1 MIINSNKTFP
11 IAIQKNLSYN
21 INFTPN
27 NFSLSTISF
36 KEGKDFTFNLQSGK
50 FSDFNNRSVYLY
62 NTGENINLSG
72 NIHHVYSGDS
82 FAWPSNQKLL
92 YDYYI
97 NGNPI
102 LLSGQRTGNMG
113 GDQAAYSKIS
123 GLTISGSNLE
133 LTNFQILGKA
143 PNININLDK
152 SFALGSLI
160 SGNIIR
166 SGDSE
171 NFRLLSGSVRF
182 PTTFD
187 LKSLPSYVSSSTA
200 GVVGFNI
207 DTNFNS
213 QYSEI
218 PLTYNI
224 TLNFLTDF
232 GLISRTFVST
242 GIPSSF
248 ESFFIDIEG
257 RYFDFFNT
265 PSGSSYAINSSFKS
279 GNNEYAKSVN
289 IQFYYSGG
297 ATGQQIDPSE
307 FYASGT
313 RNINFDIIT
322 TGTGT
327 FTFTGL
333 SLASGYYDNLLS
345 FGTGNLSG
353 SFQTGITG
361 GNFQKQI
368 MITGSGVY
376 DFNHFNLNTFIISGY
391 RTGIWSSG
399 IIVRSGTV
407 TGYFGPFLSGS
418 GTATFYN
425 NSRFILNSNVPLG
438 IIRDTRVFTGF
449 MFYPIITTG
458 TVKITGFNS
467 TFLDYSGYSAG
478 TSLTGLLVGSGF
490 VYSPLLNQ
498 RPTTGVLRYELNNR
512 IITGAKDLFITEF
525 VINTGINLGRI
536 VTMVSGE
543 ATGNYLNN
551 PNIFGLS
558 IVGTGNNIVTGSNF
572 IYGQGLITGTN
583 TGYIIKDNYITTGI
597 VTGVFLYQAT
607 GNPNN
612 LSDPKNNIIDLYST
626 VITGNTSSTGLNLIS
641 DIQFTGNLTSQIQ
654 FTGFIFQEGDL
665 YSNPINFTGQ
675 NTSIYSSISGGFKTG
690 LFIKKFEN
698 TILNQNTY
706 FTGQGFFNNTVSST
720 GLSSGLNWTYFNGSG
735 GLFTN
740 KIFTGNIEFG
750 SGTVYNRTIT
760 FRIRP
765 SGIASGQIGNSL
777 IDFPRPIGTA
787 PTQLYISELKN
798 TFFTGNKIE
807 YREIIVSGIATGTK
821 YNYQGLQI
829 DYSGYAF
836 SSGSGFL
843 VGSGFVLLTGIGVLT
858 GTDGSTGLFSTT
870 GDILVSLTGNPLNV
884 LDPVNTFYKYYNSI
898 RTTGSGFYGIQN
910 FGLLI
915 SLTGQTSPITL
926 TGGNDITEKGYISTL
941 NPSSTGFYLGTG
953 SNLASFNSRTL
964 LSGQIINPKFTG
976 DFLFYTGVSNVFF
989 QFPVSGI
996 VTGRNDAI
1004 IYSGFVFPY
1013 CALTT
1018 GRIRFEDQGAA
1029 SLIYKHNGYTGIS
1042 GYLIDDIRFAL
1053 DPLAPQPFVD
1063 PNYKVGQPFEGVY
1076 NTNAT
1081 GLIKPTGFSYFAISG
1096 IFTGKKFD
1104 GSNFELIFNALPY
1117 DQISYGGFNIF
1128 SQPTWGSYYTG
1139 VAIQVPVEGT
1149 GLEFANGFSEYYG
1162 IASGKVPQ
1170 SYTINFQDI
1179 YAIESPSD
1187 YIFTGVIKGWSSI
1200 PFFDKSAYGSPLPK
1214 NFWATGGVN
1223 HQTACVDFITASYY
1237 FAGNPVYPFSFETGI
1252 TGVTGLW
1259 LGTGTYTFNSGI
1271 KFSTTDMTYASGK
1284 IIGYT
1289 ITEINNSY
1297 PSYSGINFYTQYGYK
1312 NILKPKFNEKLTG
1325 NFAQDLIG
1333 SGFMSQS
1340 KQSIAT
1346 GQFYIATGILGNTAF
1361 RTGYKDFNI
1370 TGSYISI
1377 NGAIDWTGNLDLEL
1391 GLRSFYTGT
1400 TLLQDIRARSFE
1412 YDIFRTGIINLTPNS
1427 RFFETTIESQ
1437 KFFFATGYIN
1447 FRSGI
1452 DFVESDMGKK
1462 SINGLLLTG
1471 TGSVIL
1477 PPNVFPISKP
1487 NFTGQYNFI
1496 SSGTGF
1502 MTVTGSRQIIVSDF
1516 LTGITGI
1523 WETTGFCNVTGS
1535 TLFTNSDLGRKFL
1548 ALNYTGQANTG
1559 TLYPIKSVYPY
1570 LFEIVSGFNHIT
1582 NDTIQTIYGSGFMTG
1597 YSSQNQTLFARSGIS
1612 GNLEFLGNLTG
1623 ITTGIIT
1630 GTSGTVLVSVTGSN
1644 FNSIFT
1650 LPYNVSSP
1658 VTGVFNFF
1666 KTFIRTGI
1674 FAVTGNALTTGSYQS
1689 KTNFLVSG
1697 LATGYFAITGTGIVN
1712 LTGSVILNRSQTL
1725 LINYPY
1731 PSGNS
1736 IAYLTLT
1743 GLNNFTGDFRSGVA
1757 ITGLYNKNFIGL
1769 FSGSNSG
1776 SYTGMW
1782 SGTGAFTGSITIPF
1796 FDNNL
1801 GVRDNYLVATNL
1813 INSGLESGL
1822 VPVFTLGLYSGLRTI
1837 QNSSI
1842 SETRTITGSG
1852 YFESIASGFGLA
1864 GTTSGSGIGL
1874 VTGYLSGLINKN
1886 YLTNTNYETGLI
1898 LTGYLSGNSKIA
1910 LTGIFTGTINLT
1922 GRIIR
1927 SNFNLR
1933 SSGIATG
1940 YYLALKTFTG
1950 GFDFYTGTSINAGYI
1965 KINPNGPSG
1974 WNITR
1979 TVPTGESLYIQI
1991 NSRNIF
1997 DNISGS
2003 FNARVFSGDKLGSV
2017 DTNMI
2022 YASRLY

>member
-123 GLTISGSNLE
+123 GLTISGSNIE

-152 SFALGSLI
+152 SFTLGSLI

-232 GLISRTFVST
+232 GLVSRTFVST

-257 RYFDFFNT
+257 RYFDFFNA
-265 PSGSSYAINSSFKS
+265 PSGSSYAINSSFNS

-399 IIVRSGTV
+399 IIVRSGTI

-449 MFYPIITTG
+449 MFYPIIKTG

-490 VYSPLLNQ
+490 IYSPLLNQ

-583 TGYIIKDNYITTGI
+583 TGYIIKDNFITTGI

-607 GNPNN
+607 GNPND

-720 GLSSGLNWTYFNGSG
+720 GLSSGVNWTYFNGSG
-735 GLFTN
+735 GSFANRT
-740 KIFTGNIEFG
+740 FTGNIEFG
-750 SGTVYNRTIT
+750 SGTVYNRGLVGAFAI
-760 FRIRP
+760 
-765 SGIASGQIGNSL
+765 SGIASGQIGDSL
-777 IDFPRPIGTA
+777 LRSFKNGTSVQ
-787 PTQLYISELKN
+787 TSQLKN
-798 TFFTGNKIE
+798 IFFTGNKIE

-821 YNYQGLQI
+821 YNYQGLKI
-829 DYSGYAF
+829 DYSGYPF
-836 SSGSGFL
+836 SYGSGFL
-843 VGSGFVLLTGIGVLT
+843 TGSGFIFLTGIGVLT
-858 GTDGSTGLFSTT
+858 GSDGSTGTFSTS
-870 GDILVSLTGNPLNV
+870 GDILVLLTGNPINLA
-884 LDPVNTFYKYYNSI
+884 DPINTFYKYYDNI
-898 RTTGSGFYGIQN
+898 LTTGSGFYRIDN
-910 FGLLI
+910 FGLRFPI
-915 SLTGQTSPITL
+915 TGQVSNITL
-926 TGGNDITEKGYISTL
+926 TGGNNIVTEGYIL
-941 NPSSTGFYLGTG
+941 NLQTPLTGFYLGSG
-953 SNLASFNSRTL
+953 SNFASSNNSRTL
-964 LSGQIINPKFTG
+964 FSGQIINPSSTGDFFYFTG
-976 DFLFYTGVSNVFF
+976 DSNIVIK
-989 QFPVSGI
+989 FPVSGV
-996 VTGRNDAI
+996 VTGTNDTN
-1004 IYSGFVFPY
+1004 IYSGYVSPFSVL
-1013 CALTT
+1013 AT
-1018 GRIRFEDQGAA
+1018 GRVVFSDQG
-1029 SLIYKHNGYTGIS
+1029 SVDLLYRKNIFTGIS
-1042 GYLIDDIRFAL
+1042 GYLIDDIRSISGSPAPLLFAN
-1053 DPLAPQPFVD
+1053 
-1063 PNYKVGQPFEGVY
+1063 PNYKIFNQFEEVY

-1081 GLIKPTGFSYFAISG
+1081 GLIKPTGFSTYAISG
-1096 IFTGKKFD
+1096 IFTGKLVN
-1104 GSNFELIFNALPY
+1104 GSNFEFVFNSYPY
-1117 DQISYGGFNIF
+1117 EDFIYQGYNIEAING
-1128 SQPTWGSYYTG
+1128 SSYYTG
-1139 VAIQVPVEGT
+1139 FAIQVPVEGT

-1170 SYTINFQDI
+1170 NYTINFQDLYEI
-1179 YAIESPSD
+1179 DAPNAHV
-1187 YIFTGVIKGWSSI
+1187 FTGVIKGWSSI
-1200 PFFDKSAYGSPLPK
+1200 PYFDQVGYNPIYY
-1214 NFWATGGVN
+1214 WATGGVN
-1223 HQTACVDFITASYY
+1223 HQTINY
-1237 FAGNPVYPFSFETGI
+1237 SFEAATELLGGNYPSYSITTGI

-1259 LGTGTYTFNSGI
+1259 IATGNYQFSSGISFKNTDPKYVNGIITGFTFNNDPNV
-1271 KFSTTDMTYASGK
+1271 T
-1284 IIGYT
+1284 
-1289 ITEINNSY
+1289 INNSY
-1297 PSYSGINFYTQYGYK
+1297 PSYSGINFYTEYGYK
-1312 NILKPKFNEKLTG
+1312 NILKPKFNQPLSG
-1325 NFAQDLIG
+1325 YYIDDLAG

-1340 KQSIAT
+1340 KISSAT
-1346 GQFYIATGILGNTAF
+1346 GRFYFASGVISHLNY
-1361 RTGYKDFNI
+1361 RTGYKDYDMTGFFKTI
-1370 TGSYISI
+1370 T
-1377 NGAIDWTGNLDLEL
+1377 GAIDFTGNINTGL
-1391 GLRSFYTGT
+1391 GLRSYYTGA
-1400 TLLQDIRARSFE
+1400 TLLNDIRARSFE
-1412 YDIFRTGIINLTPNS
+1412 YDVFRTGFVNLTPS
-1427 RFFETTIESQ
+1427 TRFFETTVESQ

-1447 FRSGI
+1447 FKSGI
-1452 DFVESDMGKK
+1452 DFIESDMGKK
-1462 SINGLLLTG
+1462 IINGLLLTG

-1487 NFTGQYNFI
+1487 YFTGQYNFI

-1502 MTVTGSRQIIVSDF
+1502 MTVTGSRQVIISDF

-1570 LFEIVSGFNHIT
+1570 LFEIVSGFNHT
-1582 NDTIQTIYGSGFMTG
+1582 TSDTIQTIYGSGFMTG

-1623 ITTGIIT
+1623 VTTGIIT
-1630 GTSGTVLVSVTGSN
+1630 GTSGTVLVSVTGGN

-1650 LPYNVSSP
+1650 LPYNISSP

-1666 KTFIRTGI
+1666 KTFTRTGI
-1674 FAVTGNALTTGSYQS
+1674 FAATGNALTTGSYQS

-1712 LTGSVILNRSQTL
+1712 LTGAVILNRSQTL

-1769 FSGSNSG
+1769 FSGFNSG

-1782 SGTGAFTGSITIPF
+1782 SGTGAFTGSVTIPF
-1796 FDNNL
+1796 FDNDL
-1801 GVRDNYLVATNL
+1801 GVRNNELVAANL

-1874 VTGYLSGLINKN
+1874 VTGYLSGFINKN
-1886 YLTNTNYETGLI
+1886 YLANTNYETGLI

>member
-182 PTTFD
+182 PKTFD

-257 RYFDFFNT
+257 RYFDFFNE

-289 IQFYYSGG
+289 IQFYYSAG

-399 IIVRSGTV
+399 IIVRSGTI

-449 MFYPIITTG
+449 MFYPIIKTG

-490 VYSPLLNQ
+490 IYSPLLNQ
-498 RPTTGVLRYELNNR
+498 RPTTGVLRYEVDNR

-543 ATGNYLNN
+543 ATGNYLDN

-583 TGYIIKDNYITTGI
+583 TGYIIKDNFITTGI

-641 DIQFTGNLTSQIQ
+641 DIQFTGNLTPQIQ
-654 FTGFIFQEGDL
+654 FTGFIFQQGDL

-735 GLFTN
+735 GVFTN
-740 KIFTGNIEFG
+740 KRFTGNIEFG
-750 SGTVYNRTIT
+750 SGTVYNRTTT

-798 TFFTGNKIE
+798 IFFTGNKIE

-821 YNYQGLQI
+821 YNYQGLKI
-829 DYSGYAF
+829 DYSGYPF
-836 SSGSGFL
+836 SYGSGFL
-843 VGSGFVLLTGIGVLT
+843 TGSGFIFLTGIGVLT
-858 GTDGSTGLFSTT
+858 GSDGSTGTFSTS
-870 GDILVSLTGNPLNV
+870 GDILVLLTGNPINLA
-884 LDPVNTFYKYYNSI
+884 DPINTFYKYYDNI
-898 RTTGSGFYGIQN
+898 LTTGSGFYRIDN
-910 FGLLI
+910 FGLRFPI
-915 SLTGQTSPITL
+915 TGQVSNITL
-926 TGGNDITEKGYISTL
+926 TGGNNIITAGYILDLQTPL
-941 NPSSTGFYLGTG
+941 TGFYLGSG
-953 SNLASFNSRTL
+953 SNLASNNSRTL
-964 LSGQIINPKFTG
+964 FSGQIINPSSTGDFFYFTG
-976 DFLFYTGVSNVFF
+976 DSNIVIK
-989 QFPVSGI
+989 FPVSGV
-996 VTGRNDAI
+996 VTGTNDTN
-1004 IYSGFVFPY
+1004 IYSGYVSPFSVL
-1013 CALTT
+1013 AT
-1018 GRIRFEDQGAA
+1018 GRVIFSNQG
-1029 SLIYKHNGYTGIS
+1029 SVDLLYRKNIFTGIS
-1042 GYLIDDIRFAL
+1042 GYLIDDIRSISGSPAPLLFAN
-1053 DPLAPQPFVD
+1053 
-1063 PNYKVGQPFEGVY
+1063 PNYKIFNQFEEVY

-1081 GLIKPTGFSYFAISG
+1081 GLIKPTGMSFYAISG
-1096 IFTGKKFD
+1096 IFTGKRHN
-1104 GSNFELIFNALPY
+1104 GTNFELVFNSSPY
-1117 DQISYGGFNIF
+1117 ENGYNIYAT
-1128 SQPTWGSYYTG
+1128 PVWGSIYTG
-1139 VAIQVPVEGT
+1139 NSIQVPVEGT
-1149 GLEFANGFSEYYG
+1149 GLELANGYSEYYK

-1170 SYTINFQDI
+1170 NYTINFQDS
-1179 YAIESPSD
+1179 AGVDAGNPHV
-1187 YIFTGVIKGWSSI
+1187 FTGVIKGWSSI
-1200 PFFDKSAYGSPLPK
+1200 PFFDVGPINGDPIYY
-1214 NFWATGGVN
+1214 WATGGIN
-1223 HQTACVDFITASYY
+1223 HQTINY
-1237 FAGNPVYPFSFETGI
+1237 SFETATELLGGNYPSYSITTGI

-1259 LGTGTYTFNSGI
+1259 IATGNYQFSSGI
-1271 KFSTTDMTYASGK
+1271 SFKNTDPKYVNG
-1284 IIGYT
+1284 IITGFT
-1289 ITEINNSY
+1289 FDNNPNVTINNSFDN
-1297 PSYSGINFYTQYGYK
+1297 YSGINFYTEYGYK
-1312 NILKPKFNEKLTG
+1312 NILKPKFNQPLSG
-1325 NFAQDLIG
+1325 YYINDLAG

-1340 KQSIAT
+1340 KISSAT
-1346 GQFYIATGILGNTAF
+1346 GRFYFASGVISHLNY
-1361 RTGYKDFNI
+1361 RTGYKDYNMTGFFKTI
-1370 TGSYISI
+1370 T
-1377 NGAIDWTGNLDLEL
+1377 GAIDFTGNINTGL
-1391 GLRSFYTGT
+1391 GLRSYYTGA
-1400 TLLQDIRARSFE
+1400 TLLNDIRARSFE
-1412 YDIFRTGIINLTPNS
+1412 YDVFRTGFINLTPS
-1427 RFFETTIESQ
+1427 TRFFETTTESE
-1437 KFFFATGYIN
+1437 KIFFATGYIN

-1502 MTVTGSRQIIVSDF
+1502 MTVTGDRQVIVSDF

-1630 GTSGTVLVSVTGSN
+1630 GASGTVLVSVTGGN

-1650 LPYNVSSP
+1650 LPYNISSP

-1769 FSGSNSG
+1769 FSGFNSG
-1776 SYTGMW
+1776 SYTGIW
-1782 SGTGAFTGSITIPF
+1782 SGTGVFTGSITIPF

-1801 GVRDNYLVATNL
+1801 GVRDNYLVAANL

-1874 VTGYLSGLINKN
+1874 VTGYLSGFINKN
-1886 YLTNTNYETGLI
+1886 YLANTNYETGLI

-1927 SNFNLR
+1927 SNFDLR

-1965 KINPNGPSG
+1965 KIKPNGPSG

-2003 FNARVFSGDKLGSV
+2003 FNTRVFSGDKLGSV
-2017 DTNMI
+2017 DTNVI

>member
-50 FSDFNNRSVYLY
+50 FSDFNNRSVYFY

-82 FAWPSNQKLL
+82 IDWPSNQKLL

-102 LLSGQRTGNMG
+102 LLSGQRAGNMG

-152 SFALGSLI
+152 SFTLGSLI

-182 PTTFD
+182 PKTFD

-248 ESFFIDIEG
+248 ERFFIDIEG
-257 RYFDFFNT
+257 RYFDFFNE
-265 PSGSSYAINSSFKS
+265 PSGSSYAINSSFYS

-297 ATGQQIDPSE
+297 ATGQQIDSSE

-449 MFYPIITTG
+449 MFYPIIKTG

-478 TSLTGLLVGSGF
+478 TSLTGLLVGSGSI
-490 VYSPLLNQ
+490 YSPLLNQ

-543 ATGNYLNN
+543 ATGNFLDN

-583 TGYIIKDNYITTGI
+583 TGYIIKDNFITTGI

-612 LSDPKNNIIDLYST
+612 LSDPKNNIIDSYST

-641 DIQFTGNLTSQIQ
+641 DIQFTGNLTPQIQ
-654 FTGFIFQEGDL
+654 FTGFIFQQGDL

-675 NTSIYSSISGGFKTG
+675 NTSIYPSISGGFKTG

-698 TILNQNTY
+698 TILNENTY

-720 GLSSGLNWTYFNGSG
+720 GLSSGVNWTYFNGSG
-735 GLFTN
+735 GSFANRT
-740 KIFTGNIEFG
+740 FTGNIEFG
-750 SGTVYNRTIT
+750 SGTVYNRGLVGAFAI
-760 FRIRP
+760 

-777 IDFPRPIGTA
+777 LRSFKNGTSVQ
-787 PTQLYISELKN
+787 TSQLKN
-798 TFFTGNKIE
+798 IFFTGNKIE

-821 YNYQGLQI
+821 YNYQGLKI
-829 DYSGYAF
+829 DYSGYPF
-836 SSGSGFL
+836 SYGSGFL
-843 VGSGFVLLTGIGVLT
+843 TGSGFIFLTGIGVLT
-858 GTDGSTGLFSTT
+858 GSDGSTGTFSTS
-870 GDILVSLTGNPLNV
+870 GDILVLLTGNPINLA
-884 LDPVNTFYKYYNSI
+884 DPINTFYKYYDNI
-898 RTTGSGFYGIQN
+898 LTTGSGFYRIDN
-910 FGLLI
+910 FGLRFPI
-915 SLTGQTSPITL
+915 TGQVSNITL
-926 TGGNDITEKGYISTL
+926 TGGNNIITAGHILDLQTPL
-941 NPSSTGFYLGTG
+941 TGFYLGSG
-953 SNLASFNSRTL
+953 SNLTSSNNSRTL
-964 LSGQIINPKFTG
+964 FSGQIINPSSTGDFFYFTG
-976 DFLFYTGVSNVFF
+976 DSNIVIK
-989 QFPVSGI
+989 FPVSGV
-996 VTGRNDAI
+996 VTGRNDTN
-1004 IYSGFVFPY
+1004 IYSGYVSPFSVL
-1013 CALTT
+1013 AT
-1018 GRIRFEDQGAA
+1018 GRVVSSDQG
-1029 SLIYKHNGYTGIS
+1029 SVDLLYRKNIFTGIS
-1042 GYLIDDIRFAL
+1042 GYLIDDIRSISGSLNQPLLFA
-1053 DPLAPQPFVD
+1053 D
-1063 PNYKVGQPFEGVY
+1063 PNYKIFNQFEEVY
-1076 NTNAT
+1076 NANAT
-1081 GLIKPTGFSYFAISG
+1081 GLIKPTGMSYYPLSG
-1096 IFTGKKFD
+1096 IFTGKRHN
-1104 GSNFELIFNALPY
+1104 GANFELVFDSTPY
-1117 DQISYGGFNIF
+1117 EDGYNIYAT
-1128 SQPTWGSYYTG
+1128 PAWGSFYTG
-1139 VAIQVPVEGT
+1139 NAIQVPVEGT

-1162 IASGKVPQ
+1162 KASGKVPQ
-1170 SYTINFQDI
+1170 NYTINFRDVNEI
-1179 YAIESPSD
+1179 DAGNAHV
-1187 YIFTGVIKGWSSI
+1187 FTGVIKGWSSI
-1200 PFFDKSAYGSPLPK
+1200 PFFDSGPIFDGIPIEY
-1214 NFWATGGVN
+1214 WATGGVN
-1223 HQTACVDFITASYY
+1223 HQTINY
-1237 FAGNPVYPFSFETGI
+1237 SFEAATELLGGNYPSYSITTGI

-1259 LGTGTYTFNSGI
+1259 IATGNYQFSSGISFKNTDPKYVNGIITGFTFNNDPNV
-1271 KFSTTDMTYASGK
+1271 T
-1284 IIGYT
+1284 
-1289 ITEINNSY
+1289 INNSY
-1297 PSYSGINFYTQYGYK
+1297 PSYSGINFYTEYGYK
-1312 NILKPKFNEKLTG
+1312 NILKPKFNQPLSG
-1325 NFAQDLIG
+1325 YYIDDLAG

-1340 KQSIAT
+1340 KISSAT
-1346 GQFYIATGILGNTAF
+1346 GRFYFASGVISHLNY
-1361 RTGYKDFNI
+1361 RTGYKDYDM
-1370 TGSYISI
+1370 TGFFKTI
-1377 NGAIDWTGNLDLEL
+1377 NGAIDFTGNINTGL
-1391 GLRSFYTGT
+1391 GLRSYYTGAI
-1400 TLLQDIRARSFE
+1400 LLNDIRARSFE
-1412 YDIFRTGIINLTPNS
+1412 YDVFRTGFINLTPS
-1427 RFFETTIESQ
+1427 TRFFETTTESE
-1437 KFFFATGYIN
+1437 KIFFATGYIN

-1477 PPNVFPISKP
+1477 PPNVFPISRP

-1502 MTVTGSRQIIVSDF
+1502 MTVTGSRQVIISDF

-1570 LFEIVSGFNHIT
+1570 LFEIASGFDHIT
-1582 NDTIQTIYGSGFMTG
+1582 SDTIQTIYGSGFMTG

-1630 GTSGTVLVSVTGSN
+1630 GTSGTVLVSVTGGN

-1650 LPYNVSSP
+1650 LPYNISSP

-1666 KTFIRTGI
+1666 KTFTRTGI
-1674 FAVTGNALTTGSYQS
+1674 FAATGNALTTGSYQS

-1769 FSGSNSG
+1769 FSGFNSG

-1782 SGTGAFTGSITIPF
+1782 SGTGTFTGSVTIPF

-1801 GVRDNYLVATNL
+1801 GVRNNELVAANL

-1822 VPVFTLGLYSGLRTI
+1822 VPLFTLGLYSGLRTI

-1874 VTGYLSGLINKN
+1874 VTGYLSGFINKN
-1886 YLTNTNYETGLI
+1886 YLANTNYETGLI

-2003 FNARVFSGDKLGSV
+2003 FNTRVFSGDKLGSV
-2017 DTNMI
+2017 DTNVI

>member
-82 FAWPSNQKLL
+82 IDWPSNQKLL

-113 GDQAAYSKIS
+113 GDQVAYSKIS

-133 LTNFQILGKA
+133 LTNFQILGKK
-143 PNININLDK
+143 PSLDINLDS
-152 SFALGSLI
+152 SFSFGQLI
-160 SGNIIR
+160 SGNIIK
-166 SGDSE
+166 GGYDSE
-171 NFRLLSGSVRF
+171 NFRLLSGSVQF
-182 PTTFD
+182 PKNFN
-187 LKSLPSYVSSSTA
+187 LNSLPSYVSTTSPYQN
-200 GVVGFNI
+200 GFYI

-213 QYSEI
+213 QYSDI

-232 GLISRTFVST
+232 GIVSKTFVST
-242 GIPSSF
+242 GIPNSY
-248 ESFFIDIEG
+248 EEFFIDING
-257 RYFDFFNT
+257 RYFDFFNA
-265 PSGSSYAINSSFKS
+265 PSGSIYSINSFFKS
-279 GNNEYAKSVN
+279 GNNEYEKSVN
-289 IQFYYSGG
+289 IQFYYAGG
-297 ATGQQIDPSE
+297 ATGQQVDSSE

-399 IIVRSGTV
+399 TIVRSGTV

-438 IIRDTRVFTGF
+438 IIRDTRVFTGL
-449 MFYPIITTG
+449 MFYPVIQTG

-498 RPTTGVLRYELNNR
+498 KPTTGVLRYELNNR

-612 LSDPKNNIIDLYST
+612 LSDPKNNIVDLYST
-626 VITGNTSSTGLNLIS
+626 VITGNTSSTGFNLIS

-654 FTGFIFQEGDL
+654 FTGFIFQEGNL

-706 FTGQGFFNNTVSST
+706 FTGQGFFSNTISST
-720 GLSSGLNWTYFNGSG
+720 GLSSGVNWTYFNGSG
-735 GLFTN
+735 GSFSN
-740 KIFTGNIEFG
+740 RIFTGYIDFG
-750 SGTVYNRTIT
+750 SGTVYNRSLVTAVNI
-760 FRIRP
+760 

-777 IDFPRPIGTA
+777 LNSIKNGVGAHTS
-787 PTQLYISELKN
+787 QLKN
-798 TFFTGNKIE
+798 IFFTGNKIE
-807 YREIIVSGIATGTK
+807 YRDIIVSGIATGNK
-821 YNYQGLQI
+821 YNYQGLSI

-870 GDILVSLTGNPLNV
+870 GDILFSLTGNPLNV
-884 LDPVNTFYKYYNSI
+884 LDPVNTFYKYYDSI
-898 RTTGSGFYGIQN
+898 RTTGSGLYGIQN

-915 SLTGQTSPITL
+915 SLTGATSSITL
-926 TGGNDITEKGYISTL
+926 TGGNNITEKGYISIL
-941 NPSSTGFYLGTG
+941 NPSSTGFYLGSG

-964 LSGQIINPKFTG
+964 LSGQIINPNFTG
-976 DFLFYTGVSNVFF
+976 DFFYYTGVSNVFF

-996 VTGRNDAI
+996 VTGRNDTN
-1004 IYSGFVFPY
+1004 IYSGYVSAFSVL
-1013 CALTT
+1013 AT
-1018 GRIRFEDQGAA
+1018 GRVTFSDQGNID
-1029 SLIYKHNGYTGIS
+1029 LLYRKNIFTGIS
-1042 GYLIDDIRFAL
+1042 GYLIDDIRSISGSPAPLFFA
-1053 DPLAPQPFVD
+1053 D
-1063 PNYKVGQPFEGVY
+1063 PNYKIFNQFQEVY

-1081 GLIKPTGFSYFAISG
+1081 GLIKPTGYSTYAISG
-1096 IFTGKKFD
+1096 IFTGKLVD
-1104 GSNFELIFNALPY
+1104 GSDFEFVFNSYPY
-1117 DQISYGGFNIF
+1117 EDFIYQGYNIEAFNGF
-1128 SQPTWGSYYTG
+1128 SYYTG
-1139 VAIQVPVEGT
+1139 FAIQVPVEGT

-1170 SYTINFQDI
+1170 NYTINFQDFYEI
-1179 YAIESPSD
+1179 DAPNAHV
-1187 YIFTGVIKGWSSI
+1187 FTGVIKGWSSI
-1200 PFFDKSAYGSPLPK
+1200 PYFDQVGYNPIYY
-1214 NFWATGGVN
+1214 WATGGVN
-1223 HQTACVDFITASYY
+1223 HQTINY
-1237 FAGNPVYPFSFETGI
+1237 SFEAATELLGGNYPSYSITTGI

-1259 LGTGTYTFNSGI
+1259 LGTGSYTFNSGI
-1271 KFSTTDMTYASGK
+1271 KFSNTDITYVSGK
-1284 IIGYT
+1284 ITGYT

-1333 SGFMSQS
+1333 TGFMSQS
-1340 KQSIAT
+1340 KQSIAS
-1346 GQFYIATGILGNTAF
+1346 GKFYIATGILGNTAF

-1412 YDIFRTGIINLTPNS
+1412 YDVFRTGIINLTPS
-1427 RFFETTIESQ
+1427 TRFFETTSQSQ
-1437 KFFFATGYIN
+1437 KYFISTGYIN
-1447 FRSGI
+1447 FKSGI
-1452 DFVESDMGKK
+1452 DFIESDMGKK
-1462 SINGLLLTG
+1462 IINGLLLTG
-1471 TGSVIL
+1471 TGSVVL
-1477 PPNVFPISKP
+1477 PPNVFPVSTP
-1487 NFTGQYNFI
+1487 YFTGQYDFI

-1516 LTGITGI
+1516 LTGVTGI

-1535 TLFTNSDLGRKFL
+1535 TSFTNSDLGRKFL

-1570 LFEIVSGFNHIT
+1570 LFEIKSGFDHTT
-1582 NDTIQTIYGSGFMTG
+1582 NNSIQTIYGSGFMTG

-1630 GTSGTVLVSVTGSN
+1630 GTSGTVLVSVTGGN

-1650 LPYNVSSP
+1650 LPYNISNE

-1666 KTFIRTGI
+1666 KTFTRTGI
-1674 FAVTGNALTTGSYQS
+1674 FAATGNALTTGSYQS

-1743 GLNNFTGDFRSGVA
+1743 GLNNFTGDFRSGVQ

-1782 SGTGAFTGSITIPF
+1782 SGTGTFTGSVTIPF
-1796 FDNNL
+1796 FDVNL
-1801 GVRDNYLVATNL
+1801 GVRNNYLIASQL

-1837 QNSSI
+1837 QNGFI
-1842 SETRTITGSG
+1842 SESRTITGSG

-1874 VTGYLSGLINKN
+1874 VTGYLSGFINKN
-1886 YLTNTNYETGLI
+1886 YLANTNYETGLI

-1927 SNFNLR
+1927 SNFDLR

-1950 GFDFYTGTSINAGYI
+1950 GFDFYTGTSINGGYI
-1965 KINPNGPSG
+1965 KINANGPSG

-1979 TVPTGESLYIQI
+1979 TVPTGESLYVQI

-1997 DNISGS
+1997 DNISGY
-2003 FNARVFSGDKLGSV
+2003 FNTKVFSGDKSGSV

>member
-50 FSDFNNRSVYLY
+50 FSDFNNRSVYFY

-82 FAWPSNQKLL
+82 IDWPSNQKLL

-123 GLTISGSNLE
+123 GLTISGSNIE

-257 RYFDFFNT
+257 RYFDFFNA
-265 PSGSSYAINSSFKS
+265 PSGSSYAINSSFNS

-399 IIVRSGTV
+399 IIVRSGTI

-449 MFYPIITTG
+449 MFYPIIKTG

-490 VYSPLLNQ
+490 IYSPLLNQ

-543 ATGNYLNN
+543 ATGNYLDN

-583 TGYIIKDNYITTGI
+583 TGYIIKDNFITTGI

-607 GNPNN
+607 GNPND

-654 FTGFIFQEGDL
+654 FTGFIFERGDL

-720 GLSSGLNWTYFNGSG
+720 GLSSGVNWTYFNGSG
-735 GLFTN
+735 GSFSNRT
-740 KIFTGNIEFG
+740 FTGNIDFG
-750 SGTVYNRTIT
+750 SGTVYNRSIVGS
-760 FRIRP
+760 FAI

-777 IDFPRPIGTA
+777 LQSFKNGIGV
-787 PTQLYISELKN
+787 QVSQLKN
-798 TFFTGNKIE
+798 IFFTGNKIE

-821 YNYQGLQI
+821 YNYQGLKI
-829 DYSGYAF
+829 DYSGYPF
-836 SSGSGFL
+836 SYGSGFL
-843 VGSGFVLLTGIGVLT
+843 TGSGFIFLTGIGVLT
-858 GTDGSTGLFSTT
+858 GSDGSTGTFSTS
-870 GDILVSLTGNPLNV
+870 GDILVLLTGNPINLA
-884 LDPVNTFYKYYNSI
+884 DPINTFYKYYDNI
-898 RTTGSGFYGIQN
+898 LTTGSGFYRIDN
-910 FGLLI
+910 FGLRFPI
-915 SLTGQTSPITL
+915 TGQVSNITL
-926 TGGNDITEKGYISTL
+926 TGGNNIFTEGYILDLQTPL
-941 NPSSTGFYLGTG
+941 TGFYLGSG
-953 SNLASFNSRTL
+953 SNVASSNNSRTL
-964 LSGQIINPKFTG
+964 FSGQIINPSSTGDFFYFTG
-976 DFLFYTGVSNVFF
+976 DSNIVF
-989 QFPVSGI
+989 QFPVSGV
-996 VTGRNDAI
+996 VTGRNDTN
-1004 IYSGFVFPY
+1004 IYSGYVSPFSVL
-1013 CALTT
+1013 AT
-1018 GRIRFEDQGAA
+1018 GRVVFSDQG
-1029 SLIYKHNGYTGIS
+1029 SVDLLYRKNIFTGIS
-1042 GYLIDDIRFAL
+1042 GYLIDDIRSISGSPAPLLFA
-1053 DPLAPQPFVD
+1053 D
-1063 PNYKVGQPFEGVY
+1063 PNYKTFNQFEEVY

-1081 GLIKPTGFSYFAISG
+1081 GLIKPTGFSTYAISG
-1096 IFTGKKFD
+1096 IFTGKLVN
-1104 GSNFELIFNALPY
+1104 GSNFEFVFNSYPY
-1117 DQISYGGFNIF
+1117 EDFIYQGYNIEASNGF
-1128 SQPTWGSYYTG
+1128 SYYTG
-1139 VAIQVPVEGT
+1139 FAIQVPVEGT

-1170 SYTINFQDI
+1170 NYTINFQDLYEI
-1179 YAIESPSD
+1179 DAPNAHV
-1187 YIFTGVIKGWSSI
+1187 FTGVIKGWSSI
-1200 PFFDKSAYGSPLPK
+1200 PYFDQVGYNPIYY
-1214 NFWATGGVN
+1214 WATGGVN
-1223 HQTACVDFITASYY
+1223 HQTINY
-1237 FAGNPVYPFSFETGI
+1237 SFEAATELLGGNYPSYSITTGI

-1259 LGTGTYTFNSGI
+1259 IATGNYQFSSGISFKNTDPKYVNGIITGFTFNNDPNV
-1271 KFSTTDMTYASGK
+1271 T
-1284 IIGYT
+1284 
-1289 ITEINNSY
+1289 INNSY
-1297 PSYSGINFYTQYGYK
+1297 PSYSGINFYTEYGYK
-1312 NILKPKFNEKLTG
+1312 NILKPKFNQPLSG
-1325 NFAQDLIG
+1325 YYIDDLNG

-1340 KQSIAT
+1340 KISSAT
-1346 GQFYIATGILGNTAF
+1346 GRFYFASGVISHLNY
-1361 RTGYKDFNI
+1361 RTGYKDYDMTGFFKTI
-1370 TGSYISI
+1370 T
-1377 NGAIDWTGNLDLEL
+1377 GAIDFTGNINTGL
-1391 GLRSFYTGT
+1391 GLRSYYTGA
-1400 TLLQDIRARSFE
+1400 TLLNDIRARSFE
-1412 YDIFRTGIINLTPNS
+1412 YDVFRTGFINLTPS
-1427 RFFETTIESQ
+1427 TRFFETTTESE
-1437 KFFFATGYIN
+1437 KIFFATGYIN

-1502 MTVTGSRQIIVSDF
+1502 MTVTGSRQVIISDL

-1570 LFEIVSGFNHIT
+1570 LFEIKSGFNHIT

-1630 GTSGTVLVSVTGSN
+1630 GTSGTVLVSVTGGN

-1666 KTFIRTGI
+1666 KTFTRTGI
-1674 FAVTGNALTTGSYQS
+1674 FAATGNALTTGSYLS

-1712 LTGSVILNRSQTL
+1712 LTGAVILNRSQTL

-1769 FSGSNSG
+1769 FSGFNSG
-1776 SYTGMW
+1776 SYTGIW
-1782 SGTGAFTGSITIPF
+1782 SGTGVFTGSATIPF

-1801 GVRDNYLVATNL
+1801 GVRDNYLVAANL

-1842 SETRTITGSG
+1842 FETRTITGSG

-1886 YLTNTNYETGLI
+1886 YLANTNYETGLI

-1965 KINPNGPSG
+1965 KIDPNGPSG

-2017 DTNMI
+2017 DTNVI